1 MAVVSGTPAEA
12 IGMPRPALP
21 MPACDALCLLLLACT
36 EMMDQYKTCASDIFY
51 EFKVQNRPSVLPPHG
66 INGGNAAT
74 GGQVKHFDE
83 SNFRGAL
90 PGADGE
96 ETYGEVDDD
105 YDENAPPRRSPSP
118 RCMSLRVIVS
128 PSTQPSLRR
137 TLEAATLSPQH

>member
-1 MAVVSGTPAEA
+1 
-12 IGMPRPALP
+12 MPRPALP

-105 YDENAPPRRSPSP
+105 YDENAPPPKEPLAPLYESEGN
-118 RCMSLRVIVS
+118 C
-128 PSTQPSLRR
+128 
-137 TLEAATLSPQH
+137 EPQHATIFAQDARGSDAVSAALGTIRVK